1 MSFLRSSIVVLATAL
16 CASVA
21 TAEDQD
27 LWAAYLDY
35 AYVYVSAEPEA
46 LQNRLAGYGREAGV
60 TLPEYIERRFEIV
73 GDADGELDEAA
84 IRRKAVAYLLHYLA
98 DGEPNSLETS
108 AKTIRRLDG
117 RLERHEN
124 RYWYHYILAHR
135 ALEKGQRFDFVGEIL
150 DLWLNVVVPLESPYE
165 TLQTLSLSDSPNSG
179 FVSALPYV
187 FENLS
192 RVILIRSQQMG
203 VNRSL
208 DPLAAIVRMLADG
221 RVGAHPDVIPPS
233 ASSRDYLERIV
244 TRLNG
249 TESDAGSLTF
259 TLALFEASKYHD
271 QARALLA
278 SEGFSPETSKA
289 LRVTSGAYETAF
301 NRADTVQGQCAV
313 YSRVLRQLGEVY
325 AAKQRL
331 GVDPDIETPF
341 SIEGAIEVYGRLVR
355 DGREQGWIELGYGA
369 TGRQSYVDAMHR
381 LWEEIQEAS
390 LNAADYY
397 LTRATENPHQ
407 ADEQARNAARLY
419 SRYLAFFHQFANSE
433 QKEAVPD
440 SAYFAA
446 YEAARGFGDSFLSYA
461 QHPKPSEIGLAVRRY
476 LAAVRLFPFDRELWP
491 ALTRALEHQGRES
504 EYLHLVRPL
513 AESVARSRYLN
524 TWIDKGEPA
533 AEAIGTMRRALSD
546 DLVIMYLGFA
556 DGSGYEE
563 LESDFGELRTR
574 RQGVREEL
582 DRLLARGEPLG
593 IGAGGSYTGSFDGS
607 DSPPAA
613 SAPEAEPLD
622 ANALRRRIA
631 QQGELLERLEK
642 QIAARSRA
650 LPLYHETL
658 SLPDLASELRAR
670 RDHPVHTLLRR
681 VYHEN
686 RS

>member
-1 MSFLRSSIVVLATAL
+1 MSLEKASAVLLVTLLGASSPALAA
-16 CASVA
+16 
-21 TAEDQD
+21 DQD
-27 LWAAYLDY
+27 LWASYLDY
-35 AYVYVSAEPEA
+35 AYVYVSAEPDA
-46 LQNRLAGYGREAGV
+46 LKKRLDGYGAEAGIS
-60 TLPEYIERRFEIV
+60 LSDYIGRRFALS
-73 GDADGELDEAA
+73 GSDQDGVDEAA
-84 IRRKAVAYLLHYLA
+84 VRREAIAYLLHYLA
-98 DGEPNSLETS
+98 EGEPRSIETS
-108 AKTIRRLDG
+108 AKTIRRLDD

-179 FVSALPYV
+179 FVSALPYT
-187 FENLS
+187 FENLA
-192 RVILIRSQQMG
+192 RIILIRSQQMG

-208 DPLAAIVRMLADG
+208 DPLAAIVRMLGDG
-221 RVGAHPDVIPPS
+221 RVGAHPDVIPPA
-233 ASSRDYLERIV
+233 ASSRDYVERIV

-271 QARALLA
+271 TARSLLA
-278 SEGFSPETSKA
+278 SEDFSTDTMRA
-289 LRVTSGAYETAF
+289 LRVASGAYETAF
-301 NRADTVQGQCAV
+301 NRADTMQGQAAV

-331 GVDPDIETPF
+331 GLDPDIETPF
-341 SIEGAIEVYGRLVR
+341 SIEGAIEVYARLVR
-355 DGREQGWIELGYGA
+355 DGREQGWVELGYAA
-369 TGRQSYVDAMHR
+369 TGRQSWVDAMHR

-397 LTRATENPHQ
+397 LTRATEKPLQ
-407 ADEQARNAARLY
+407 ADEHARNAARLY
-419 SRYLAFFHQFANSE
+419 SRYLAFFQEFANSE
-433 QKEAVPD
+433 HKEAVPD

-461 QHPKPSEIGLAVRRY
+461 QHPKPSEVGLAVRRY

-504 EYLHLVRPL
+504 EYLHLVRPV

-524 TWIDKGEPA
+524 TWIEKGEPA
-533 AEAIGTMRRALSD
+533 AGSIGTLRRALSD

-556 DGSGYEE
+556 EGGGAEQ
-563 LESDFGELRTR
+563 LEVDFAELRIR
-574 RQGVREEL
+574 RQGVRAEL
-582 DRLLARGEPLG
+582 DELLAQGQPLG
-593 IGAGGSYTGSFDGS
+593 IGPGGNFTGSFGDGP
-607 DSPPAA
+607 PPA
-613 SAPEAEPLD
+613 SAAEGGELLD
-622 ANALRRRIA
+622 AETLRRRIA
-631 QQGELLERLEK
+631 QQGELLERLDK

-650 LPLYHETL
+650 LPLYRETL
-658 SLPDLASELRAR
+658 ALPDLATELRAQ